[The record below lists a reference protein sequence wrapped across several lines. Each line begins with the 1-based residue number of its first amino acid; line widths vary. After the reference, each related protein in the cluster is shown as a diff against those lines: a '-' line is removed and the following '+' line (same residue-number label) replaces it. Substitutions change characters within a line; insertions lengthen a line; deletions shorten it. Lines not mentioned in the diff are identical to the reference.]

1 MAEKNMNAK
10 ISVEFEETANRQQL
24 SSGDNLPTL
33 FGKIKKIISDLSTS
47 AFSGSYN
54 DLSDIPII
62 DDALSTE
69 STNPIQN
76 KAVAEAINNHIHTYI
91 NDGFSA
97 FPLDSTVILHWKP
110 VEGADQYRIQR
121 YNDETSMWSTIVY
134 PSSSELSYCDT
145 GLTND
150 TTYRYCILYRIGEE
164 WIHIGNEISVAPN
177 DMNYNIKGD
186 AGTVNGH
193 TVEADVPADAK
204 FTDTIPEIPTSLPA
218 NGGNADTIN
227 KGFMAVP
234 FNGAVILYWNKID
247 GAEEYRIQRRLESN
261 TSLSTI
267 TYPSATTFSY
277 CDTGVTN
284 GTTYVYRLLY
294 AVGNVWTTVADVT
307 VHPSTMTYTAPK
319 ATAQSDTALTPTT
332 SCLRQLASGTADPT
346 TTTCPEGAWYGKHV

>member
-33 FGKIKKIISDLSTS
+33 FGKIKKFFTDLKPV
-47 AFSGSYN
+47 ALSGSYN
-54 DLSDIPII
+54 DLSDIP
-62 DDALSTE
+62 
-69 STNPIQN
+69 
-76 KAVAEAINNHIHTYI
+76 
-91 NDGFSA
+91 DGFSA
-97 FPLDSTVILHWKP
+97 FPLDGTVILYWKP

-121 YNDETSMWSTIVY
+121 YNEDTTSWATVVY
-134 PSSSELSYCDT
+134 PSSTELSYCDT
-145 GLTND
+145 GLTNN
-150 TTYRYCILYRIGEE
+150 TTYRYRMLYHIGEE

-193 TVEADVPADAK
+193 TVETDVPADAK

-218 NGGNADTIN
+218 NGGNADTVN

-234 FNGAVILYWNKID
+234 LNGAVILYWNAID
-247 GAEEYRIQRRLESN
+247 GAEKYRIQRES
-261 TSLSTI
+261 SSESISTI
-267 TYPSATTFSY
+267 SYPSANTLSY
-277 CDTGVTN
+277 CDITAIN
-284 GTTYVYRLLY
+284 GTTYKYSLLY
-294 AVGNVWTTVADVT
+294 AVGESWTHVAYVT
-307 VHPSTMTYTAPK
+307 VHPSAMTYTAPK